1 MEESAEKLKMQNS
14 GRLKLNQNKTKK
26 SLLKRKERKMGSE
39 IGLGL
44 VLVGLGLEMLIGISA
59 RDPLSALLPMNI
71 SPPFKHVAN
80 QKTKTKTSKMRS
92 LPINR
97 SPIQE
102 PHVVQEKA
110 EERFAGL
117 QM

>member
-1 MEESAEKLKMQNS
+1 MEQSAEKLKMQNS

-59 RDPLSALLPMNI
+59 RDLVSANEY
-71 SPPFKHVAN
+71 N
-80 QKTKTKTSKMRS
+80 
-92 LPINR
+92 
-97 SPIQE
+97 
-102 PHVVQEKA
+102 PHSNT
-110 EERFAGL
+110 
-117 QM
+117 